1 MHVFFH
7 IIYEITIYI
16 FKNDIIDTQIHST
29 RKGIDCMSNNVLQ
42 EQIQAARHS
51 DLYAFLLTYHNCSFT
66 QEGDSIRPKSNH
78 SISIKKGYC
87 GYKDFST
94 EETGNAID
102 FLTSHMG
109 YTFVG
114 AVQALTSGSATEYSI
129 NTQKNGIQNVPP
141 KFPAPV
147 KGIYKNLFAFLTN
160 RGIPTETIQML
171 ISEKIMYQEKEKNN
185 IVFIN
190 AERDFAELRGT
201 YTFGKPFHGIAAHCR
216 PDGFWW
222 FRTSKEATTGYICEA
237 AVDAISLYELH
248 KMQGNMEPAYYISI
262 AGAAKQPAIDR
273 LKRSKLNLILAVD
286 NDAAGQVCRDRNSDL
301 EYILPIR
308 KDWNEDLQSNET

>member
-1 MHVFFH
+1 
-7 IIYEITIYI
+7 
-16 FKNDIIDTQIHST
+16 
-29 RKGIDCMSNNVLQ
+29 MSNNVSQ
-42 EQIQAARHS
+42 DQIQVARHT
-51 DLYAFLLTYHNCSFT
+51 DLYAFLMKYHNDHFT
-66 QEGDSIRPKSNH
+66 QEGNSIRPKNNH
-78 SISIKKGYC
+78 SISIKQGYC

-94 EETGNAID
+94 YETGNSIE
-102 FLTSHMG
+102 FLTKHMG
-109 YTFVG
+109 YSFVS
-114 AVQALTSGSATEYSI
+114 AVQALTKCSATDYSI
-129 NTQKNGIQNVPP
+129 NTQKNGIQSVPP
-141 KFPAPV
+141 KFPVPV
-147 KGIYKNLFAFLTN
+147 NGIYKNLFAFLTD
-160 RGIPTETIQML
+160 RDIPAETIQML

-222 FRTSKEATTGYICEA
+222 FRTSKAATTGYICEA